1 MGGKFLFCHGKVLLV
16 IVCKFVFKSIFQFFT
31 YKSTFSGLSK
41 PKEWLGGS
49 NDAGNV
55 CSENDPAHVRGAH
68 GHNVQCRRLLSSR
81 ISGSSLQSGL
91 RKPCNL
97 HGAGGE
103 DRLGD
108 EDGLR

>member
-16 IVCKFVFKSIFQFFT
+16 IVCKFFVIKSIFQFFT

-41 PKEWLGGS
+41 PKVWLGGS

-68 GHNVQCRRLLSSR
+68 GHNVQCP
-81 ISGSSLQSGL
+81 GLQV
-91 RKPCNL
+91 
-97 HGAGGE
+97 
-103 DRLGD
+103 
-108 EDGLR
+108 